1 MHADFTHTHLPS
13 LWSTL
18 PHPFVGLAPMDG
30 VTDQPFRHIQKRYGN
45 PDLLCTEFVRVER
58 LVAGETKLLREL
70 LYDESQR
77 PILAQLYGTQPAA
90 FRQAA
95 LLLCRL
101 GFDGIDINMGCPTKS
116 VADSGAGAGL
126 ICTPER
132 AAGILAATREGVK
145 AWQNGATAWDIPGLS
160 PAVAGWVEEQHSR
173 LPDAYRQPRPLPV
186 SVKTRIGY
194 DCCQVDEWIP
204 RLLESGPDAIAIHGR
219 TLVQGYSGRADW
231 SAIGRAAALAKGS
244 ATRIVGNGDVADRA
258 EGLERARECG
268 LDGVL
273 IGRASHG
280 NPFAFGPATS
290 GAAAGRHTL
299 LSIAG
304 EHAALF
310 ETSLADWPGYSFQ
323 GMHKHLGWYVR
334 DVPGARGLRQ
344 QLLRT
349 RNAAAAERVL
359 HDYLAYRAR
368 WERSDAE

>member
-1 MHADFTHTHLPS
+1 MMGFWTSLPR
-13 LWSTL
+13 
-18 PHPFVGLAPMDG
+18 PFVGLAPMDG
-30 VTDQPFRHIQKRYGN
+30 VTDHPYRHIQKRYGA
-45 PDLLCTEFVRVER
+45 PDLIFTEFVRVER
-58 LVAGETKLLREL
+58 LVAGEVKLLREL

-77 PILAQLYGTQPAA
+77 PLLAQLYGTQPDA

-116 VADSGAGAGL
+116 VAESGAGAGL

-132 AAGILAATREGVK
+132 AGAILAAARRGVEE
-145 AWQNGATAWDIPGLS
+145 WQTGVTAGDIPGLS
-160 PAVAGWVEEQHSR
+160 SAVAGWVEERHSR
-173 LPDAYRQPRPLPV
+173 LPHAYRQPRPVPV

-194 DCCQVDEWIP
+194 DRPQVDEWIP

-258 EGLERARECG
+258 EGLERAKDFG

-280 NPFAFGPATS
+280 NPFVFAT
-290 GAAAGRHTL
+290 GAAAPDRYAPL
-299 LSIAG
+299 AVAG
-304 EHAALF
+304 DHAALF
-310 ETSLADWPGYSFQ
+310 ESSLSEWPGYSFW

-334 DVPGARGLRQ
+334 DVPGARGLRG

-349 RNAAAAERVL
+349 QNAADVGRVL
-359 HDYLAYRAR
+359 QDYCAYRAR
-368 WERSDAE
+368 WERSAVE